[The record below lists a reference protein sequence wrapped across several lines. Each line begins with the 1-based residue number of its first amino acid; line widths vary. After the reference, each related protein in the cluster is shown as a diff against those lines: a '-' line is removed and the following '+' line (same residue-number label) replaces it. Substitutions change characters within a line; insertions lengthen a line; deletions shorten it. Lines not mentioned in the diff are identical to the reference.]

1 MSRKYGTEKSSSAKV
16 REVLYLGYLHHMFF
30 LVKILYFENISLH
43 KEVTI
48 ERTNRGI
55 NFTVGADIQIIL
67 IIMIRL
73 SLIAI

>member
-1 MSRKYGTEKSSSAKV
+1 
-16 REVLYLGYLHHMFF
+16 MFF